1 MVVAKETGRIGTG
14 LDILGVLAYVEEPAR
29 ADVVVQMVGELAGAT
44 VRVEA
49 CP

>member
-14 LDILGVLAYVEEPAR
+14 LDILGVLAHVEPAR